1 MLWIASRVVY
11 ALGYYSGGEYC
22 PLQKLAHATNSDF
35 LALKIEHFQL
45 KNFGI
50 FLIFA
55 QNIDCGYTLELP
67 H

>member
-1 MLWIASRVVY
+1 MLLMNWINCITITS
-11 ALGYYSGGEYC
+11 LC
-22 PLQKLAHATNSDF
+22 NILQFFTAVKTIGNF
-35 LALKIEHFQL
+35 QMKIFD
-45 KNFGI
+45 I